1 MSRFLSIHKTKSS
14 QDDLENLNMLSMICH
29 CKKKMESKTKKR
41 IYNFKSSFFP
51 KIQMDQ
57 MQYSKI
63 KSPPSLDVKISPP
76 KAFKK
81 KIKKTMNDIYKIEI
95 TKEALDDLINI
106 LNGNHETKFSNVRIE
121 GDKILVTGRW
131 NMLGEP
137 ITNKE
142 AIVIPLEKI

>member
-1 MSRFLSIHKTKSS
+1 
-14 QDDLENLNMLSMICH
+14 
-29 CKKKMESKTKKR
+29 
-41 IYNFKSSFFP
+41 
-51 KIQMDQ
+51 
-57 MQYSKI
+57 
-63 KSPPSLDVKISPP
+63 
-76 KAFKK
+76 
-81 KIKKTMNDIYKIEI
+81 MNDIYKIEI